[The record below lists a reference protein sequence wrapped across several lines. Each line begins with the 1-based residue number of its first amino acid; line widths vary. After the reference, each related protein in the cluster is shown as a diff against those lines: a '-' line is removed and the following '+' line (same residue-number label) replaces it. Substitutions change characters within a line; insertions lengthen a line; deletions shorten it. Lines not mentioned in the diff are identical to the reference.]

1 MEYQK
6 FSGKNVEEALTN
18 ASVTFGVTSDKIEYE
33 VVEKGSSGIFG
44 FASKDAIINA
54 KIKKEKKENK
64 ENKENKEPKVKE
76 RIKEEKNIKKEEVS
90 EILNESKAKKSPKK
104 IDENTIEEIKEL
116 ATNFI
121 TGVCEKMN
129 IEVSIRF
136 FYDEVNNSLNIEL
149 SGDDM
154 GTLIGKR
161 GGTLDSLQYLTNL
174 VINRKIKEFIH
185 ITIDTEKYR
194 ERRKKTL
201 ENLAKN
207 VAFKVKRTK
216 KPVSLE
222 SMNSYERRVIH
233 SALSNDPVVTT
244 HSEGE
249 DPYRHVVVTLK

>member
-44 FASKDAIINA
+44 FASKDAVINA
-54 KIKKEKKENK
+54 KIK
-64 ENKENKEPKVKE
+64 KENKEPKVKE

-104 IDENTIEEIKEL
+104 IDEDTIEEIKEL

-129 IEVSIRF
+129 IEVSIKF

-207 VAFKVKRTK
+207 VAFKVNRTK

>member
-44 FASKDAIINA
+44 FASKDAVINA
-54 KIKKEKKENK
+54 KIK
-64 ENKENKEPKVKE
+64 KENKEPKVKE
-76 RIKEEKNIKKEEVS
+76 SIKEEKNIKKEEVS

-104 IDENTIEEIKEL
+104 IDEDTIEEIKEL

-129 IEVSIRF
+129 IEVSIKF

-149 SGDDM
+149 SGNDM

>member
-33 VVEKGSSGIFG
+33 IVEKGSSGIFG

-54 KIKKEKKENK
+54 KIKK

-129 IEVSIRF
+129 IEVSIKF

>member
-54 KIKKEKKENK
+54 KIKKE
-64 ENKENKEPKVKE
+64 NKENKEPKVKE

-104 IDENTIEEIKEL
+104 IDEDTIEEIKEL

-129 IEVSIRF
+129 IEVSIKF

>member
-33 VVEKGSSGIFG
+33 IVEKGSSGIFG

-54 KIKKEKKENK
+54 KIKKE
-64 ENKENKEPKVKE
+64 NKENKEPKVKE
-76 RIKEEKNIKKEEVS
+76 RIKEEKNIKKEEIS

-104 IDENTIEEIKEL
+104 IDEDTIEEIKEL

-129 IEVSIRF
+129 IEVSIKF

>member
-54 KIKKEKKENK
+54 KIKKE
-64 ENKENKEPKVKE
+64 NKEPKVKE

-104 IDENTIEEIKEL
+104 IDEDTIEEIKEL

-129 IEVSIRF
+129 IEVSIKF

>member
-44 FASKDAIINA
+44 FASKDAVINA
-54 KIKKEKKENK
+54 KIKK

-104 IDENTIEEIKEL
+104 IDEDTIEEIKEL

-129 IEVSIRF
+129 IEVSIKF

>member
-44 FASKDAIINA
+44 FASKDAVINA
-54 KIKKEKKENK
+54 KIKK

-104 IDENTIEEIKEL
+104 IDEDTIEEIKEL

-129 IEVSIRF
+129 IEVSIKF
-136 FYDEVNNSLNIEL
+136 FYDELNNSLNIEL

>member
-33 VVEKGSSGIFG
+33 IVEKGSSGIFG

-54 KIKKEKKENK
+54 KIKKE
-64 ENKENKEPKVKE
+64 NKENKEPKVKE
-76 RIKEEKNIKKEEVS
+76 RIKEEKNIKNEEVS

-104 IDENTIEEIKEL
+104 IDEDTIEEIKEL

-129 IEVSIRF
+129 IEVSIKF

>member
-54 KIKKEKKENK
+54 KIKK

-129 IEVSIRF
+129 IEVSIKF

>member
-33 VVEKGSSGIFG
+33 IVEKGSSGIFG

-54 KIKKEKKENK
+54 KIKK

-104 IDENTIEEIKEL
+104 IDEDTIEEIKEL

-129 IEVSIRF
+129 IEVSIKF

-194 ERRKKTL
+194 ERRKKD
-201 ENLAKN
+201 
-207 VAFKVKRTK
+207 
-216 KPVSLE
+216 S
-222 SMNSYERRVIH
+222 
-233 SALSNDPVVTT
+233 
-244 HSEGE
+244 
-249 DPYRHVVVTLK
+249 

>member
-33 VVEKGSSGIFG
+33 IVEKGSSGIFG

-54 KIKKEKKENK
+54 KIKK

-104 IDENTIEEIKEL
+104 IDEDTIEEIKEL

-121 TGVCEKMN
+121 TGICEKMN
-129 IEVSIRF
+129 IEVSIKF

>member
-54 KIKKEKKENK
+54 KIKKE
-64 ENKENKEPKVKE
+64 NKEPKVKE

-90 EILNESKAKKSPKK
+90 EILNESKAKKLPKK
-104 IDENTIEEIKEL
+104 IDEDTIEEIKEL

-129 IEVSIRF
+129 IEVSIKF

>member
-44 FASKDAIINA
+44 FASKDAVINA
-54 KIKKEKKENK
+54 KIK
-64 ENKENKEPKVKE
+64 KENKEPKVKE
-76 RIKEEKNIKKEEVS
+76 SIKEEKNIKKEEVS

-104 IDENTIEEIKEL
+104 IDEDTIEEIKEL

-129 IEVSIRF
+129 IEVSIKF

>member
-33 VVEKGSSGIFG
+33 IVEKGSSGIFG

-54 KIKKEKKENK
+54 KIKK

-104 IDENTIEEIKEL
+104 IDEDTIEEIKEL

-129 IEVSIRF
+129 IEVSIKF
-136 FYDEVNNSLNIEL
+136 FYDEVNNLLNIEL

>member
-33 VVEKGSSGIFG
+33 IVEKGSSGIFG

-54 KIKKEKKENK
+54 KIKK

-104 IDENTIEEIKEL
+104 IDEDTIEEIKEL

-129 IEVSIRF
+129 IEVSIKF
-136 FYDEVNNSLNIEL
+136 FYDDVNNSLNIEL

>member
-54 KIKKEKKENK
+54 KIKKEKK

-129 IEVSIRF
+129 IEVSIKF

>member
-33 VVEKGSSGIFG
+33 IVEKGSSGIFG

-54 KIKKEKKENK
+54 KIKK

-104 IDENTIEEIKEL
+104 IDEDTIEEIKEL

-129 IEVSIRF
+129 IEVSIKF

>member
-33 VVEKGSSGIFG
+33 IVEKGSSGIFG

-54 KIKKEKKENK
+54 KIKK

-104 IDENTIEEIKEL
+104 IDEDTIEEIKEL

-129 IEVSIRF
+129 FEVSIKF

>member
-44 FASKDAIINA
+44 FASKDAVINA
-54 KIKKEKKENK
+54 KIK
-64 ENKENKEPKVKE
+64 KENKEPKVKE
-76 RIKEEKNIKKEEVS
+76 SIKEEKNIKNEEVS

-104 IDENTIEEIKEL
+104 IDEDTIEEIKEL

-129 IEVSIRF
+129 IEVSIKF

>member
-64 ENKENKEPKVKE
+64 EPKVKE

-104 IDENTIEEIKEL
+104 IDEDTIEEIKEL

-129 IEVSIRF
+129 IEVSIKF

>member
-64 ENKENKEPKVKE
+64 ENKENKVKE

-129 IEVSIRF
+129 IEVSIKF

>member
-33 VVEKGSSGIFG
+33 IVEKGSSGIFG
-44 FASKDAIINA
+44 FASKDAVINA
-54 KIKKEKKENK
+54 KIK
-64 ENKENKEPKVKE
+64 KENKEPKVKE
-76 RIKEEKNIKKEEVS
+76 SIKEEKNIKKEEVS

-104 IDENTIEEIKEL
+104 IDEDTIEEIKEL

-129 IEVSIRF
+129 IEVSIKF

>member
-33 VVEKGSSGIFG
+33 IVEKGSSGIFG
-44 FASKDAIINA
+44 FASKDAVINA
-54 KIKKEKKENK
+54 KIKK

-104 IDENTIEEIKEL
+104 IDEDTIEEIKEL

-129 IEVSIRF
+129 IEVSIKF